1 MSPLPRNHLCG
12 LVCRAHS
19 ALGDA
24 VFVANARLDY
34 GKYGVNSMS
43 CLGGDFDSDGS
54 FTLNDAAQVAEAQ
67 FGMAY
72 LPWHAARRLAN
83 PQQALRPLTPL
94 KPMSRGLGV
103 TMKKLAGMQAYV
115 YVSSGAASSTD
126 DKWKALSV
134 QFSHGKIASV
144 RMNHGVPGQITSQ
157 HATSRHGDGS
167 LFHAAELGGSGLSWP
182 AGLAATV
189 TFEAGTDMDTLHV
202 DYESMNTYVVRYED
216 PVCVPVIG
224 RPCPTL
230 VHFGKGWVM

>member
-1 MSPLPRNHLCG
+1 
-12 LVCRAHS
+12 
-19 ALGDA
+19 
-24 VFVANARLDY
+24 
-34 GKYGVNSMS
+34 MS

-144 RMNHGVPGQITSQ
+144 MMNHGVPGQITSQ
-157 HATSRHGDGS
+157 HATLGHGDGS
-167 LFHAAELGGSGLSWP
+167 LSTRRSWEVAP
-182 AGLAATV
+182 LLA
-189 TFEAGTDMDTLHV
+189 
-202 DYESMNTYVVRYED
+202 
-216 PVCVPVIG
+216 G
-224 RPCPTL
+224 RPRRNRHL
-230 VHFGKGWVM
+230 RSGD